1 MVPVYRSDELEQSNS
16 ATAMAVEFGVLAPAI
31 VTTDGSEETVF
42 DMYEDARDYDLG
54 EGD

>member
-1 MVPVYRSDELEQSNS
+1 MVPAYRLNELDSSRS
-16 ATAMAVEFGVLAPAI
+16 ATATAVEFGEQVPAI

-42 DMYEDARDYDLG
+42 DLYEESRDYDLG